1 MLSNHLGAIR
11 NGYHRQ
17 GFWLR
22 SICLNH
28 ATFEY
33 LSEGDYFVPLCVNR
47 GHDVV
52 KIVIFLFQHDYIR
65 ENRRR
70 LLDFWNFIGFFF
82 NKFMFVNTIFF
93 LATYLN
99 RIFKNQNFSTFTVVK
114 IDFFLNLWKG

>member
-1 MLSNHLGAIR
+1 M
-11 NGYHRQ
+11 
-17 GFWLR
+17 
-22 SICLNH
+22 
-28 ATFEY
+28 
-33 LSEGDYFVPLCVNR
+33 PLCVNR

-82 NKFMFVNTIFF
+82 NKFMFVNAIFF